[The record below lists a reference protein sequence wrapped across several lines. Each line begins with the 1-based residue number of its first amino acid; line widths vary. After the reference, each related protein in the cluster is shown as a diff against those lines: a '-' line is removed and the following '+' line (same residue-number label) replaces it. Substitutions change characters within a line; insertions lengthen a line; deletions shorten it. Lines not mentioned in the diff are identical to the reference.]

1 MRLPSKVTPY
11 KKSTLSKFPI
21 VISVLQQQDMSPI
34 ELFSKVKGKGID
46 MADFVE
52 ILDCLYMLGTVEL
65 YAEKEVL
72 HYVKR
77 DFVR

>member
-11 KKSTLSKFPI
+11 KKSTLSKFPV

-46 MADFVE
+46 MADYVE

-65 YAEKEVL
+65 HAEKEVL

-77 DFVR
+77 DFV

>member
-11 KKSTLSKFPI
+11 KKSTLSKFPV
-21 VISVLQQQDMSPI
+21 VISVLQEQDMSPI

-46 MADFVE
+46 MADYVE

-77 DFVR
+77 DFV

>member
-11 KKSTLSKFPI
+11 KKSTLSKFPV

-46 MADFVE
+46 MADYVE

-65 YAEKEVL
+65 FAEKEVL

-77 DFVR
+77 DFV

>member
-21 VISVLQQQDMSPI
+21 VISVLQQQDISPI

-77 DFVR
+77 DFV

>member
-11 KKSTLSKFPI
+11 KKSTLSKFPV

-46 MADFVE
+46 MADYVE

-77 DFVR
+77 DFV